1 VADPLWSTSM
11 IAAAFFAVTRRYDFV
26 HAARTSISEL
36 LNLPMSMSV
45 CDVPYLVIL
54 TVFVDYHKMRRD
66 SDCMETKRKSN
77 VEQLP

>member
-1 VADPLWSTSM
+1 
-11 IAAAFFAVTRRYDFV
+11 
-26 HAARTSISEL
+26 
-36 LNLPMSMSV
+36 
-45 CDVPYLVIL
+45 VIL